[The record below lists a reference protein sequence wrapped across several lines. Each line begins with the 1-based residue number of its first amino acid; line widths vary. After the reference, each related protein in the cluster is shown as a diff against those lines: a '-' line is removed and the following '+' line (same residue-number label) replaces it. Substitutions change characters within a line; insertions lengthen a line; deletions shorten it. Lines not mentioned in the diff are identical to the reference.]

1 MSFRRAL
8 RDLSR
13 WRLPFE
19 DETRLRDLLKQ
30 VTRAPAGDDVLP
42 AALCLKLTSTY
53 HTLRPSGR
61 LGFISVLAQF
71 GVRDADVQ
79 RCADNLVH
87 ARSREP
93 VPRLQAQLSL
103 REALVPRHEQVA
115 QRIAQ
120 QPGGLSFLVTMR
132 ADLLSA
138 LAGTLVDDSGTAVP
152 EAPAAA
158 AEQPDATRAHLR
170 SLDESLRGLLGVWFG
185 SGLLDLHELRWE
197 STPAALLERVVAY
210 ERVHPMPGGLADLRR
225 RLGPQRCAFAFVH
238 PHMPLEPLVF
248 VQVALLPRVASHL
261 HDVLPPADD
270 AAAAA
275 EPQPQPTPTPTPA
288 DEAQPSVAIFYSIS
302 SPFTGL
308 RGVPLGRLLI
318 KRVAATLAQQHGGL
332 RTYATLSPIPGF
344 RRWLQARLALLDN
357 GTAAAAAAAAASD
370 GRFVSADE
378 HAALASLQAALDVV
392 QMEPAA
398 LFAPRDDAAVAT
410 RAKGDGD
417 GEDEAAVAA
426 AMLRLCARYLLLE
439 KKRQQALDPV
449 AAFHLRNGA
458 TLHALHWDANPTPR
472 GRRESGGIMVNYVYE
487 LETIER
493 NHSAYIASGE
503 VAASEG
509 VRALLGTYQN

>member
-1 MSFRRAL
+1 MATFRRAL

-19 DETRLRDLLKQ
+19 DESRIRDLLKQ
-30 VTRAPAGDDVLP
+30 VTRTPAGDDVLP

-71 GVRDADVQ
+71 GVRDTEVQ

-138 LAGTLVDDSGTAVP
+138 LAGTLVDDSGTSVP

-158 AEQPDATRAHLR
+158 AEEPDATRAHLR

-197 STPAALLERVVAY
+197 STPAALLDRVVAY

-248 VQVALLPRVASHL
+248 VQVALLSRVASHL

-270 AAAAA
+270 GAAA
-275 EPQPQPTPTPTPA
+275 EPQPTPA
-288 DEAQPSVAIFYSIS
+288 DDAPPSVAIFYSIS

-318 KRVAATLAQQHGGL
+318 KRVAATLAQQHANL
-332 RTYATLSPIPGF
+332 RTFATLSPIPGF

-357 GTAAAAAAAAASD
+357 GAAAAAAAASD

-378 HAALASLQAALDVV
+378 HAALSSLQAALDLV

-410 RAKGDGD
+410 RAKGQVEG
-417 GEDEAAVAA
+417 EAAVAA

-503 VAASEG
+503 VAASER
-509 VRALLGTYQN
+509 VRALLAHRN